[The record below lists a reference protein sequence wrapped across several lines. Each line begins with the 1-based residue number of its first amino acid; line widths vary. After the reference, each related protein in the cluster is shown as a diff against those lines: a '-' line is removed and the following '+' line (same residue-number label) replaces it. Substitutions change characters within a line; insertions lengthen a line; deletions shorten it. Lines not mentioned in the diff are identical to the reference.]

1 MINFGDVTKGN
12 IKKNHPVA
20 CKFLIIHTI
29 EGSGCGKT
37 NSLFMLICHQSDIH
51 KIYLYAKHPFEA
63 KYQLLINKQESIGLK
78 HLNDCKAFIEYQ
90 DDMDEFYKNI
100 EEYNPNKK
108 LKILIIFD
116 DMTADMLSNRKLNH
130 IVTELS
136 IRGRKLNISLAFIRQ
151 SCFSVP
157 KNIRINSTHCFII
170 KIPNKQ

>member
-1 MINFGDVTKGN
+1 MINIGDVTKGN

-78 HLNDCKAFIEYQ
+78 HLNDCKAFIEY
-90 DDMDEFYKNI
+90 
-100 EEYNPNKK
+100 
-108 LKILIIFD
+108 
-116 DMTADMLSNRKLNH
+116 
-130 IVTELS
+130 
-136 IRGRKLNISLAFIRQ
+136 
-151 SCFSVP
+151 
-157 KNIRINSTHCFII
+157 
-170 KIPNKQ
+170 